1 MISAII
7 LAAGES
13 RRMGKT
19 KLILDWRGKT
29 ILQHVLDTLR
39 DSPVDEVVLVLGHE
53 AERIRGGIQAPGVKI
68 VINPD
73 YREGMSTSL
82 RLGILAAD
90 PDTQAFLVVLADQPG
105 INPEIISELIQNFRQ
120 AFPGKNIVVPV
131 FKGRRGHPVLFGSKY
146 RGEILAV
153 EGDVGG
159 REILAEHP
167 EDILT
172 VEMDAE
178 AVLVDIDTPEDYQ
191 RHLRSSASH
200 K

>member
-13 RRMGKT
+13 RRMGRP
-19 KLILDWRGKT
+19 KLILDWQGKT
-29 ILQHVLDTLR
+29 ILQHVLDALR
-39 DSPVDEVVLVLGHE
+39 GSPVGEVVLVLGHE
-53 AERIRGGIQAPGVKI
+53 AERIRGRIQAPGVKI

-82 RLGILAAD
+82 RRGILAAD

-105 INPEIISELIQNFRQ
+105 INPKIIDELILNFRQ

-131 FKGRRGHPVLFGSKY
+131 VKGRHGHPVLFGSKY
-146 RGEILAV
+146 RGEILAI

-159 REILAEHP
+159 REILAKHP
-167 EDILT
+167 EEILH
-172 VEMDAE
+172 VQMDTDAM
-178 AVLVDIDTPEDYQ
+178 LVDIDTPEDYQ
-191 RHLRSSASH
+191 THLRSPASH

>member
-1 MISAII
+1 MISAIV

-19 KLILDWRGKT
+19 KLILDWQGKP

-39 DSPVDEVVLVLGHE
+39 DSPVGEVILVLGHE
-53 AERIRGGIQAPGVKI
+53 AEQIRGKIQVPGIQV

-82 RLGILAAD
+82 RRGILAAN
-90 PDTQAFLVVLADQPG
+90 PDSQAFLAVLADQPG
-105 INPEIISELIQNFRQ
+105 INPKIIEALTLNFRH

-131 FKGRRGHPVLFGSKY
+131 FKGHRGHPVLFSAKY
-146 RGEILAV
+146 REEILRL

-159 REILAEHP
+159 REILARHP
-167 EDILT
+167 HEVLT
-172 VEMDAE
+172 VEMDTD
-178 AVLVDIDTPEDYQ
+178 AVIMDVDTEEDYLKF
-191 RHLRSSASH
+191 RDRSLISS
-200 K
+200 